1 MRIKRRLMVV
11 CALAATG
18 AMVAVGVALA
28 AGASSTVSFSVTPKT
43 ALGTTGKPVKLTL
56 HTHTTYPDVGPTKT
70 TRAQLYFDKNIVFS
84 PTSVPKCNQANL
96 DALGNGTMQ
105 QAMATCGG
113 SLVGTG
119 TAAANFAAPGDIHG
133 CVLVFNVLDA
143 NASVAGNQ
151 AGVYLFTRL
160 QVPPGPISCAS
171 VATNTQGNVTVAL
184 KAPLATNPASTTPG
198 GPLPAANFQ
207 GGKWLDFNNI
217 PQSLPL
223 SDFNVQTGKGAP
235 QTNLTGTKANFIKAK
250 CTLRAGKKNWKMRT
264 VFSYN
269 QGTPNK
275 QAVNSTY
282 PATGGCT

>member
-11 CALAATG
+11 LALSATT
-18 AMVAVGVALA
+18 ALVAVGVALA
-28 AGASSTVSFSVTPKT
+28 AGASSTVSFSITPKT
-43 ALGTTGKPVKLTL
+43 ALGTAGKPVKLTV
-56 HTHTTYPDVGPTKT
+56 HTHTTYPDIGPTKT
-70 TRAQLYFDKNIVFS
+70 TRAQLYFDKNILFNL
-84 PTSVPKCNQANL
+84 TAVPKCNQANL

-133 CVLVFNVLDA
+133 CVLAFNIQDA
-143 NASVAGNQ
+143 SPAAGAQ
-151 AGVYLFTRL
+151 PGVYLFTRL
-160 QVPPGPISCAS
+160 QVPPGPISCAT